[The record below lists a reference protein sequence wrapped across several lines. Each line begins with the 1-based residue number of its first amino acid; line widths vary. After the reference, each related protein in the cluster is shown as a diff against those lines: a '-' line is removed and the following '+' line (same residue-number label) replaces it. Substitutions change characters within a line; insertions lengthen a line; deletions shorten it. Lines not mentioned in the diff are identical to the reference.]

1 MRAGGAVSLAVVGV
15 LYRNA
20 DGSDRRREIARCA
33 AEEPVTLQLEPNN
46 PADERAV
53 AVYSARGIQLGYLTA
68 ERAAYIG
75 GLIRSG
81 RDHQAVFQAPAQFGA
96 WIRLAFDGAVP
107 IVPDQRRAPAAGHDI
122 GPDQDWPG
130 DDWHEHQEHW

>member
-1 MRAGGAVSLAVVGV
+1 MREGGAISLAVVGA

-20 DGSDRRREIARCA
+20 DGSDRRAEISRCQPGQPV
-33 AEEPVTLQLEPNN
+33 ELRIEPLN

-53 AVYSARGIQLGYLTA
+53 AVFSNHGAQLGYLTA
-68 ERAAYIG
+68 ERAGLIG

-81 RDHQAVFQAPAQFGA
+81 RDHRAVFQAAAPFGA

-107 IVPDQRRAPAAGHDI
+107 VVPDQHRAPSSNRDI
-122 GPDQDWPG
+122 GPDQDWPD
-130 DDWHEHQEHW
+130 DDWHEQQGHW